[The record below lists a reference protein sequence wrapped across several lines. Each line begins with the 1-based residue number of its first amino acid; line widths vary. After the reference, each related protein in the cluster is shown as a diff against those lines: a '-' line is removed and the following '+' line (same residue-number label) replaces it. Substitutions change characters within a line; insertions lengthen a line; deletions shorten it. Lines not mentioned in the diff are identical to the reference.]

1 MWNNPWDGAT
11 IFRIR
16 IFFSE
21 QIEREENFEKNF
33 LIDSSTRWRKKLA
46 RSLSEGHSIHYFE
59 LWFFFGSILF
69 GGNYFLVVILFS
81 LPGFFWFQ
89 PVSTFCCRFICSV
102 IGEIF
107 GSLFRFLSNCFRR
120 GWGLGTV
127 GPFLSPS
134 PLTLSSSTSTSTTT
148 ATTTTLIQNEEMRG
162 RWRPQL

>member
-89 PVSTFCCRFICSV
+89 PVSVFAAVLFVLLLVRYLVHCLGSWVIVLEEDEGLVPLARFC
-102 IGEIF
+102 
-107 GSLFRFLSNCFRR
+107 
-120 GWGLGTV
+120 
-127 GPFLSPS
+127 P
-134 PLTLSSSTSTSTTT
+134 PLQILTSTSTTTAT